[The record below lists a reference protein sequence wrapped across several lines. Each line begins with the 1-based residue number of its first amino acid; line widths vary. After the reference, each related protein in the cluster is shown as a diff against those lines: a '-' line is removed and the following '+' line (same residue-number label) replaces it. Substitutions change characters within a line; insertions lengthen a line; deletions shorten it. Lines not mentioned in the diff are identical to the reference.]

1 MGSALQQGLVSAVYM
16 IAGVLAY
23 TNQISDIENAVSSG
37 DIAAEMKDALIAEI
51 TTSVPEKNKMIL
63 LVCMCLIPMVF
74 VSVAMIIYKK
84 KFHLNETELEK
95 MMAEVREKK
104 RIEGIADGDVAEEIA
119 FE

>member
-1 MGSALQQGLVSAVYM
+1 
-16 IAGVLAY
+16 
-23 TNQISDIENAVSSG
+23 
-37 DIAAEMKDALIAEI
+37 
-51 TTSVPEKNKMIL
+51 
-63 LVCMCLIPMVF
+63 MCLIPMVF